1 MSRRISVNPLT
12 VFASLAAVGIGLA
25 PVGASAA
32 SLAVH
37 ITPSLGHPVWLD
49 LRDQTRY
56 PKIQSPMLTDDSG
69 TVFHGHPTV
78 HVPAKPGHP
87 KPNHRN

>member
-1 MSRRISVNPLT
+1 MWRRISVNFLT
-12 VFASLAAVGIGLA
+12 VFASLAALGTGLV

-37 ITPSLGHPVWLD
+37 ITPSMGHPVWFD
-49 LRDQTRY
+49 FRDQVRY
-56 PKIQSPMLTDDSG
+56 PKIQSPTLTDDPG
-69 TVFHGHPTV
+69 TVIHGGHPPV
-78 HVPAKPGHP
+78 HVPHTP